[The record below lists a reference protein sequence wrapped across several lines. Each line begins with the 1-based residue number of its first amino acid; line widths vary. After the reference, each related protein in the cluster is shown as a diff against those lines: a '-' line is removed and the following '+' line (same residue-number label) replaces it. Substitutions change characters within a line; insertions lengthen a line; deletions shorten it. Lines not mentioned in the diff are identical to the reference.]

1 MSIDGKE
8 QIKLWK
14 ALQGVHEG
22 VLVVACLA
30 IVCPQAV
37 STSPAAGRMKKL
49 PRAAL

>member
-14 ALQGVHEG
+14 ALQGVREG

-37 STSPAAGRMKKL
+37 STSAAGRMKKL